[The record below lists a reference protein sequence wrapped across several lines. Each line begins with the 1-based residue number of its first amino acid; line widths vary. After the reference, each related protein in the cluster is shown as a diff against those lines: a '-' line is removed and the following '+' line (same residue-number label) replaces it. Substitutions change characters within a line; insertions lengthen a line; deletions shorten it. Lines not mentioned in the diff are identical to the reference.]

1 MISKTGTK
9 VQATLAADQIVRDFV
24 AQQPQHDFQQSHD
37 TSQISISNYDDYLQ
51 MNQSLGQEPELPHN
65 LPKPNLEI
73 YPITEHKSEETP
85 CPVMTAKTDNIDASP
100 TILTPYLM
108 ASKLEAS
115 VITTPKQKQPSRLP
129 ISPPKPQPLLDS
141 SFVEKPKI
149 STKEII

>member
-51 MNQSLGQEPELPHN
+51 MNQTLGQEPELPQN

-73 YPITEHKSEETP
+73 
-85 CPVMTAKTDNIDASP
+85 
-100 TILTPYLM
+100 
-108 ASKLEAS
+108 
-115 VITTPKQKQPSRLP
+115 
-129 ISPPKPQPLLDS
+129 
-141 SFVEKPKI
+141 
-149 STKEII
+149 